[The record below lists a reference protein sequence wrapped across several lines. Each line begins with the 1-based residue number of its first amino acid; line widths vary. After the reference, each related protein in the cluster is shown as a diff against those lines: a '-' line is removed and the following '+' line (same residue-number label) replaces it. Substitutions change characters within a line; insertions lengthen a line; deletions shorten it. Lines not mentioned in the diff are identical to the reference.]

1 MNQKIEIENRN
12 QQMNW
17 GIEMENR
24 NWKLKLLGM
33 FSSIGIVFLIFW
45 ILVDIFICKIDISD
59 SDSENTNSDSENTNP
74 KIENEIQ
81 NSGRLPGDDVEA
93 SGFAG
98 NWNEDFDNE
107 NEIQILNL
115 TMVEYSR
122 PPFFNLT
129 EAERK
134 TIQYIVA
141 GEAKGEPMEGKMAV
155 AQCILHGMVK
165 SNWSAERV
173 RIEYQYSGWDDELEN
188 VNPEAWAEV
197 VEAVSRVFDDGEL
210 ISDKPILYFYAP
222 KRVSSDWHESLN
234 FSCEL
239 SNHRF
244 FYLDEDVN
252 ADWFLNLRK
261 DV

>member
-1 MNQKIEIENRN
+1 MNQKIEIENQNR
-12 QQMNW
+12 QMNW

-24 NWKLKLLGM
+24 NQKLNLD
-33 FSSIGIVFLIFW
+33 FVSAFWIGIGFGFLI
-45 ILVDIFICKIDISD
+45 LALIFGIFSYGFGFEIDFGKSN
-59 SDSENTNSDSENTNP
+59 SE
-74 KIENEIQ
+74 IEIQ

-98 NWNEDFDNE
+98 NWNGNFDIE
-107 NEIQILNL
+107 NEIQILDL
-115 TMVEYSR
+115 AMVEYSHS
-122 PPFFNLT
+122 PFFNLT
-129 EAERK
+129 ETDRK

-165 SNWSAERV
+165 SDWSAERV

-188 VNPEAWAEV
+188 VNPEAWGEV

-222 KRVSSDWHESLN
+222 KHSDGKWHKTLEFAFEISG
-234 FSCEL
+234 
-239 SNHRF
+239 HRF

>member
-24 NWKLKLLGM
+24 NYKYKFEEL
-33 FSSIGIVFLIFW
+33 FSVIWIGIGFGFLILAL
-45 ILVDIFICKIDISD
+45 IIGIFSYGFGFEIEICKS
-59 SDSENTNSDSENTNP
+59 NP
-74 KIENEIQ
+74 KIENKIQ
-81 NSGRLPGDDVEA
+81 DLGHIKGDNIEA
-93 SGFAG
+93 TGYAG
-98 NWNEDFDNE
+98 NWNGNFDIENE
-107 NEIQILNL
+107 NQILNL
-115 TMVEYSR
+115 AIIQYYR
-122 PPFFNLT
+122 PRFFNLT

-155 AQCILHGMVK
+155 AQCILNGMVK
-165 SNWSAERV
+165 SDWSAERV

-188 VNPEAWAEV
+188 TNPEAWAEV

-222 KRVSSDWHESLN
+222 NVVSSSWHESLN
-234 FSCEL
+234 HAITIEG
-239 SNHRF
+239 HKF

>member
-12 QQMNW
+12 QETDW
-17 GIEMENR
+17 RIEMENR
-24 NWKLKLLGM
+24 NRKSNLDFVSAFW
-33 FSSIGIVFLIFW
+33 IGIGFGFLILAL
-45 ILVDIFICKIDISD
+45 IIGIFSYGFGFEIEISK
-59 SDSENTNSDSENTNP
+59 SNP
-74 KIENEIQ
+74 KIENKIQ
-81 NSGRLPGDDVEA
+81 DSGRIKGDDIEA
-93 SGFAG
+93 TGYAG

-107 NEIQILNL
+107 NGIQILDL
-115 TMVEYSR
+115 AMVEYSY

-129 EAERK
+129 ETDRK

-141 GEAKGEPMEGKMAV
+141 GEAKGEPIEGKMAV
-155 AQCILHGMVK
+155 AQCILNGMVK

-188 VNPEAWAEV
+188 TNSEAWAEV

-222 KRVSSDWHESLN
+222 DITSSSWHESLN
-234 FSCEL
+234 HAVTIGG
-239 SNHRF
+239 HRF

>member
-1 MNQKIEIENRN
+1 
-12 QQMNW
+12 
-17 GIEMENR
+17 MENR
-24 NWKLKLLGM
+24 NWELKLLGM

-59 SDSENTNSDSENTNP
+59 SDSENTNP

-81 NSGRLPGDDVEA
+81 DDGRLPGDDVEA

-98 NWNEDFDNE
+98 NWNEDFYNE
-107 NEIQILNL
+107 NEIEILNL
-115 TMVEYSR
+115 TMVEYSH

-155 AQCILHGMVK
+155 AQCILHGMIK
-165 SNWSAERV
+165 SGWSAERV
-173 RIEYQYSGWDDELEN
+173 RIEYKYSGWDDELEN
-188 VNPEAWAEV
+188 VNPETWAEV

-222 KRVSSDWHESLN
+222 DITSSSWHESLN
-234 FSCEL
+234 HAVTIEG
-239 SNHRF
+239 HKF

-261 DV
+261 EG

>member
-45 ILVDIFICKIDISD
+45 ILVDIFICKIDIS
-59 SDSENTNSDSENTNP
+59 NSDSENTNQ

-81 NSGRLPGDDVEA
+81 DDGRLPGDDVEA

-98 NWNEDFDNE
+98 NWNEDFDDE
-107 NEIQILNL
+107 NEIEILDL
-115 TMVEYSR
+115 AMVKYSH

-129 EAERK
+129 EADRK

-165 SNWSAERV
+165 SGWTAEKV

-188 VNPEAWAEV
+188 TNPEAWAEV

-222 KRVSSDWHESLN
+222 DITSSSWHESLN
-234 FSCEL
+234 HAITIEG
-239 SNHRF
+239 HKF

>member
-1 MNQKIEIENRN
+1 
-12 QQMNW
+12 
-17 GIEMENR
+17 MENR
-24 NWKLKLLGM
+24 NYKLNLD
-33 FSSIGIVFLIFW
+33 FVSAFWIGIGFGFLI
-45 ILVDIFICKIDISD
+45 LVFIIGIFSYGFGFEIEICKL
-59 SDSENTNSDSENTNP
+59 NP
-74 KIENEIQ
+74 KIENKIQ
-81 NSGRLPGDDVEA
+81 DLGRIKGDDIEA
-93 SGFAG
+93 TGYAG
-98 NWNEDFDNE
+98 NWDEDFDNE
-107 NEIQILNL
+107 NEIQILDL
-115 TMVEYSR
+115 AMVEYSR

-165 SNWSAERV
+165 SGWSAERV

-188 VNPEAWAEV
+188 TNSEAWAEV

-222 KRVSSDWHESLN
+222 DITSSSWHESLN
-234 FSCEL
+234 HAITIEG
-239 SNHRF
+239 HKF

>member
-12 QQMNW
+12 RQMNW
-17 GIEMENR
+17 RIEMENR
-24 NWKLKLLGM
+24 DWKLKLLGM

-59 SDSENTNSDSENTNP
+59 SDSENANP

-98 NWNEDFDNE
+98 NWNENFDTK
-107 NEIQILNL
+107 NEIQILDL
-115 TMVEYSR
+115 AMVEYSH

-141 GEAKGEPMEGKMAV
+141 GEAKGEPMECKMAV

-165 SNWSAERV
+165 SDWSAERV
-173 RIEYQYSGWDDELEN
+173 RIEYQYSGWDDELEKS
-188 VNPEAWAEV
+188 NPKAWAEV
-197 VEAVSRVFDDGEL
+197 VEAVSSVFDDGEL

-222 KRVSSDWHESLN
+222 DITSSSWHESLN
-234 FSCEL
+234 HAITIEG
-239 SNHRF
+239 HKF

-261 DV
+261 DE

>member
-12 QQMNW
+12 QEMNW
-17 GIEMENR
+17 RIEMENR
-24 NWKLKLLGM
+24 NQKLNLD
-33 FSSIGIVFLIFW
+33 FVSAFWIGIGFGFLILAL
-45 ILVDIFICKIDISD
+45 IIGIFSYGFGFEIEICKP
-59 SDSENTNSDSENTNP
+59 NP
-74 KIENEIQ
+74 KIENKIQ
-81 NSGRLPGDDVEA
+81 DSGRIKGDDIEA
-93 SGFAG
+93 TGYAG
-98 NWNEDFDNE
+98 NWNGNFDIE
-107 NEIQILNL
+107 NEIQILDL
-115 TMVEYSR
+115 TMVKYSH

-129 EAERK
+129 ETDRK

-155 AQCILHGMVK
+155 AQCVLHGMVK
-165 SNWSAERV
+165 SDWSAERV

-188 VNPEAWAEV
+188 ANSEAWGEV

-222 KRVSSDWHESLN
+222 KRVSSSWHESLN
-234 FSCEL
+234 HAITIEG
-239 SNHRF
+239 HRF

>member
-1 MNQKIEIENRN
+1 
-12 QQMNW
+12 
-17 GIEMENR
+17 MENR

-59 SDSENTNSDSENTNP
+59 SDSDSENTNP

-81 NSGRLPGDDVEA
+81 DDGRLPGDDVEA

-98 NWNEDFDNE
+98 NWNEDFYNE
-107 NEIQILNL
+107 NKIQILNL
-115 TMVEYSR
+115 TMVEYSHL
-122 PPFFNLT
+122 PFFNLT

-165 SNWSAERV
+165 SGWSAERV
-173 RIEYQYSGWDDELEN
+173 RIEYQYSGWDNELEN

-222 KRVSSDWHESLN
+222 DITSSSWHESLN
-234 FSCEL
+234 HAITIEG
-239 SNHRF
+239 HKF

-261 DV
+261 DG

>member
-1 MNQKIEIENRN
+1 
-12 QQMNW
+12 
-17 GIEMENR
+17 MENR
-24 NWKLKLLGM
+24 DWKLKLLGM
-33 FSSIGIVFLIFW
+33 FSSIGVVFLIFW

-59 SDSENTNSDSENTNP
+59 SDSENTNP

-81 NSGRLPGDDVEA
+81 EDGRLPGDDVEA

-98 NWNEDFDNE
+98 NWNEDFYNE
-107 NEIQILNL
+107 NEIEILNL
-115 TMVEYSR
+115 TMVEYSH

-129 EAERK
+129 KAERK

-165 SNWSAERV
+165 SGWSAERV

-222 KRVSSDWHESLN
+222 DIMSSSWHESLN
-234 FSCEL
+234 HAVTIGG
-239 SNHRF
+239 HRF

>member
-12 QQMNW
+12 RQMNW
-17 GIEMENR
+17 RIELENR

-33 FSSIGIVFLIFW
+33 FSSIGVVFLVFW

-59 SDSENTNSDSENTNP
+59 SDSENTNP

-98 NWNEDFDNE
+98 NWNEDFYNE

-115 TMVEYSR
+115 TMVEYSH
-122 PPFFNLT
+122 PPVFNLT

-173 RIEYQYSGWDDELEN
+173 RIEYQYSGWDDELKN
-188 VNPEAWAEV
+188 SNPDCWAEV
-197 VEAVSRVFDDGEL
+197 CEAVSRVFDDGENVTEN
-210 ISDKPILYFYAP
+210 PILFFYAP
-222 KRVSSDWHESLN
+222 KRIAGKWHKTLPHDQVIG
-234 FSCEL
+234 
-239 SNHRF
+239 NHSF
-244 FYLDEDVN
+244 HYLDEDVN

>member
-24 NWKLKLLGM
+24 NQKSNLDFVSAFW
-33 FSSIGIVFLIFW
+33 IGIGFGFLILGL
-45 ILVDIFICKIDISD
+45 IIGIFSYGFGFEIEICKS
-59 SDSENTNSDSENTNP
+59 NP
-74 KIENEIQ
+74 KIENKIQ
-81 NSGRLPGDDVEA
+81 DSGRIKGDNIEA
-93 SGFAG
+93 TGYAG
-98 NWNEDFDNE
+98 NWNGNFEGE
-107 NEIQILNL
+107 NEIQILDL

-129 EAERK
+129 EADRQ

-141 GEAKGEPMEGKMAV
+141 GEAKGEPIEGKMAV
-155 AQCILHGMVK
+155 AQCILNGMVK
-165 SNWSAERV
+165 SGWSAERV

-188 VNPEAWAEV
+188 ANPEAWAEV
-197 VEAVSRVFDDGEL
+197 VEAVSRVFDGGEL

-222 KRVSSDWHESLN
+222 DITSSSWHESLN
-234 FSCEL
+234 HAVTIEG
-239 SNHRF
+239 HKF
-244 FYLDEDVN
+244 FYLNEDVN

-261 DV
+261 DG

>member
-1 MNQKIEIENRN
+1 
-12 QQMNW
+12 
-17 GIEMENR
+17 MENR
-24 NWKLKLLGM
+24 NCVYGHEELISGIW
-33 FSSIGIVFLIFW
+33 IGICIGLLISALIFG
-45 ILVDIFICKIDISD
+45 IFGCGFGFEIDFGKS
-59 SDSENTNSDSENTNP
+59 NS
-74 KIENEIQ
+74 ENEIQ
-81 NSGRLPGDDVEA
+81 NSSRLPGDDVEA

-98 NWNEDFDNE
+98 NWNEDFDDE

-141 GEAKGEPMEGKMAV
+141 GETKGESMEGKMAV
-155 AQCILHGMVK
+155 AQCILNGMVK

-173 RIEYQYSGWDDELEN
+173 RIEYKYSGWDDELEN
-188 VNPEAWAEV
+188 ANPEAWAEV

-222 KRVSSDWHESLN
+222 NVVSSSWHESLN
-234 FSCEL
+234 
-239 SNHRF
+239 HAVTIGGHKF

-252 ADWFLNLRK
+252 ADWFLNLK
-261 DV
+261 GEV

>member
-24 NWKLKLLGM
+24 NQKLNLD
-33 FSSIGIVFLIFW
+33 FVSAFWIGIGFGFLILAL
-45 ILVDIFICKIDISD
+45 IIGIFSYGFGFEIDFGKSN
-59 SDSENTNSDSENTNP
+59 SE
-74 KIENEIQ
+74 IEIQ

-98 NWNEDFDNE
+98 NWNENFEGE
-107 NEIQILNL
+107 NGIQILDL
-115 TMVEYSR
+115 AMVEYSH

-129 EAERK
+129 EADRK

-165 SNWSAERV
+165 SDWSAERV

-188 VNPEAWAEV
+188 TNSEAWAEV

-222 KRVSSDWHESLN
+222 DITSSSWHESLN
-234 FSCEL
+234 HAVTIEG
-239 SNHRF
+239 HKF

>member
-1 MNQKIEIENRN
+1 MGNQ
-12 QQMNW
+12 
-17 GIEMENR
+17 

-59 SDSENTNSDSENTNP
+59 SDSENANP

-81 NSGRLPGDDVEA
+81 DDGRLPGDDVEA

-98 NWNEDFDNE
+98 NWNEDFYNE
-107 NEIQILNL
+107 NEIEILNL
-115 TMVEYSR
+115 TMVEYSH

-165 SNWSAERV
+165 SGWSAERV

-222 KRVSSDWHESLN
+222 NVVSSSWHESLN
-234 FSCEL
+234 
-239 SNHRF
+239 HAITIGGHKF

-261 DV
+261 DG

>member
-17 GIEMENR
+17 RIEMENR
-24 NWKLKLLGM
+24 NRKSNLDFVSAFW
-33 FSSIGIVFLIFW
+33 IGICFGFLI
-45 ILVDIFICKIDISD
+45 LALIFGIFSCGFGFEIEISK
-59 SDSENTNSDSENTNP
+59 SNP
-74 KIENEIQ
+74 KIENKIQ
-81 NSGRLPGDDVEA
+81 DLGRIKGDNIEA
-93 SGFAG
+93 TGYAG
-98 NWNEDFDNE
+98 NWNGNFDIENE
-107 NEIQILNL
+107 NQILDL
-115 TMVEYSR
+115 AMVEYYR
-122 PPFFNLT
+122 PRFFNLT
-129 EAERK
+129 EADRK

-165 SNWSAERV
+165 SDWSAERV

-188 VNPEAWAEV
+188 TNPEAWAEV

-222 KRVSSDWHESLN
+222 NVVSSSWHESLN
-234 FSCEL
+234 
-239 SNHRF
+239 HAVTIGGHKF

-252 ADWFLNLRK
+252 ANWFLNLRK

>member
-1 MNQKIEIENRN
+1 
-12 QQMNW
+12 
-17 GIEMENR
+17 MENR

-59 SDSENTNSDSENTNP
+59 SDSENTNP

-81 NSGRLPGDDVEA
+81 DDGRLPGDDVEA
-93 SGFAG
+93 SSFAG
-98 NWNEDFDNE
+98 NWNEDFYNE
-107 NEIQILNL
+107 NEIEILNL
-115 TMVEYSR
+115 TMVEYSHL
-122 PPFFNLT
+122 PFFNLT
-129 EAERK
+129 ETDRK

-141 GEAKGEPMEGKMAV
+141 GEAKGEPTEGKMAV

-188 VNPEAWAEV
+188 ANPEAWAEV

-222 KRVSSDWHESLN
+222 DITSSSWHESLN
-234 FSCEL
+234 HAVTIEG
-239 SNHRF
+239 HKF

>member
-1 MNQKIEIENRN
+1 
-12 QQMNW
+12 
-17 GIEMENR
+17 MENR
-24 NWKLKLLGM
+24 NYKYRHEELISGIW
-33 FSSIGIVFLIFW
+33 IGICIGLLISALIFG
-45 ILVDIFICKIDISD
+45 IFGCGFGFEIDFGKS
-59 SDSENTNSDSENTNP
+59 NS
-74 KIENEIQ
+74 ENEIQ
-81 NSGRLPGDDVEA
+81 NSRRLPGDDVEA

-98 NWNEDFDNE
+98 NWDEDFYNE
-107 NEIQILNL
+107 NETQILDL
-115 TMVEYSR
+115 AMVEYSR

-129 EAERK
+129 KAERK

-155 AQCILHGMVK
+155 AQCILHGMIK
-165 SNWSAERV
+165 SDWSAERV

-222 KRVSSDWHESLN
+222 DITSSSWHESLN
-234 FSCEL
+234 HAVTIEG
-239 SNHRF
+239 HKF
-244 FYLDEDVN
+244 FYLNEDVN

>member
-1 MNQKIEIENRN
+1 
-12 QQMNW
+12 
-17 GIEMENR
+17 MENR
-24 NWKLKLLGM
+24 NYKYRHEELISGIW
-33 FSSIGIVFLIFW
+33 IGICIGLLISALIFG
-45 ILVDIFICKIDISD
+45 IFGCGFGFEIDFGKS
-59 SDSENTNSDSENTNP
+59 NS
-74 KIENEIQ
+74 ENEIQ

-107 NEIQILNL
+107 NENQILDL
-115 TMVEYSR
+115 AMVEYSH

-129 EAERK
+129 EADRK

-165 SNWSAERV
+165 SDWSAERV

-222 KRVSSDWHESLN
+222 NVVSSSWHESLN
-234 FSCEL
+234 HAVTIGG
-239 SNHRF
+239 HRF

>member
-1 MNQKIEIENRN
+1 
-12 QQMNW
+12 
-17 GIEMENR
+17 MENR

-33 FSSIGIVFLIFW
+33 FSSIGSVFLIFW
-45 ILVDIFICKIDISD
+45 ILVDIFICKIDILD
-59 SDSENTNSDSENTNP
+59 SDSKNANP
-74 KIENEIQ
+74 KIETEIQ

-115 TMVEYSR
+115 TMVEYSH

-129 EAERK
+129 EADRK

-141 GEAKGEPMEGKMAV
+141 GETKGESMEGKMAV

-165 SNWSAERV
+165 SGWSAERV
-173 RIEYQYSGWDDELEN
+173 RIEYKYSGWDDELEN
-188 VNPEAWAEV
+188 TNSEAWAEV

-222 KRVSSDWHESLN
+222 KYSDGKWHETLE
-234 FSCEL
+234 FSFEL
-239 SNHRF
+239 SGHRF

-261 DV
+261 DG

>member
-1 MNQKIEIENRN
+1 MNQKIKIENRN

-17 GIEMENR
+17 RIEMKNR
-24 NWKLKLLGM
+24 NWKLKLLGIL
-33 FSSIGIVFLIFW
+33 SSIGIVFLIFW
-45 ILVDIFICKIDISD
+45 ILVDIFICKIDVS
-59 SDSENTNSDSENTNP
+59 NSDLKNANP

-81 NSGRLPGDDVEA
+81 DSGRLPGDDVEA
-93 SGFAG
+93 SGYAG
-98 NWNEDFDNE
+98 NWNEDYDNE
-107 NEIQILNL
+107 IEFEILDL
-115 TMVEYSR
+115 TMVEYSQPR
-122 PPFFNLT
+122 FFNLT

-155 AQCILHGMVK
+155 VQCILNGMVK
-165 SNWSAERV
+165 SGWSAERV
-173 RIEYQYSGWDDELEN
+173 RIEYKYSGWDDELEN

-222 KRVSSDWHESLN
+222 DITSSSWHESLN
-234 FSCEL
+234 
-239 SNHRF
+239 HAVTIGGHKF

>member
-12 QQMNW
+12 RQMNW
-17 GIEMENR
+17 RIGMKNR
-24 NWKLKLLGM
+24 NYKYRHEELISGIW
-33 FSSIGIVFLIFW
+33 IGICIGFLI
-45 ILVDIFICKIDISD
+45 LALIFGIFSYGFGFEIDFGKSN
-59 SDSENTNSDSENTNP
+59 SE
-74 KIENEIQ
+74 IEIQ
-81 NSGRLPGDDVEA
+81 NSGHLSGDDVEA

-98 NWNEDFDNE
+98 NWNGNFDTK
-107 NEIQILNL
+107 NEIQILDL
-115 TMVEYSR
+115 AMVEYSH

-129 EAERK
+129 ETDRK

-165 SNWSAERV
+165 SGWSAERV
-173 RIEYQYSGWDDELEN
+173 RIEYKYSGWDDELEN
-188 VNPEAWAEV
+188 ANPEAWAEV

-222 KRVSSDWHESLN
+222 DITSSSWHESLN
-234 FSCEL
+234 HAITIEG
-239 SNHRF
+239 HRF

>member
-17 GIEMENR
+17 GIEMGNR

-59 SDSENTNSDSENTNP
+59 SDSENANP

-81 NSGRLPGDDVEA
+81 DDGRLPGDDVEA

-98 NWNEDFDNE
+98 NWDGDFYNE
-107 NEIQILNL
+107 NEIEILNL
-115 TMVEYSR
+115 TMVEYSH

-129 EAERK
+129 ETERK

-141 GEAKGEPMEGKMAV
+141 GEAKGEQMEGKMAV

-165 SNWSAERV
+165 SGWSAERV
-173 RIEYQYSGWDDELEN
+173 RIEYQYSGWDDDLEN
-188 VNPEAWAEV
+188 ANPEAWAEV

-222 KRVSSDWHESLN
+222 NVVSSSWHESLN
-234 FSCEL
+234 
-239 SNHRF
+239 HAITIGGHKF

-252 ADWFLNLRK
+252 ADWLLNLRK

>member
-1 MNQKIEIENRN
+1 MKNRN
-12 QQMNW
+12 QKLNLDFVSAFW
-17 GIEMENR
+17 VGI
-24 NWKLKLLGM
+24 G
-33 FSSIGIVFLIFW
+33 FGFLI
-45 ILVDIFICKIDISD
+45 LALIFGIFSYGFGFEIEICKS
-59 SDSENTNSDSENTNP
+59 NP
-74 KIENEIQ
+74 KIENKIQ
-81 NSGRLPGDDVEA
+81 DSGRIKGDDIEA
-93 SGFAG
+93 TGYAG
-98 NWNEDFDNE
+98 NWNGNFDNE
-107 NEIQILNL
+107 NEIQILDL
-115 TMVEYSR
+115 KMVEYSH

-129 EAERK
+129 EADRK
-134 TIQYIVA
+134 TVQYIVA
-141 GEAKGEPMEGKMAV
+141 GETKGEPMEGKMAV

-165 SNWSAERV
+165 SDWSAERV

-197 VEAVSRVFDDGEL
+197 VEAVSRLFDNGEL

-222 KRVSSDWHESLN
+222 DITSSSWHESLN

>member
-17 GIEMENR
+17 GIEMKNR
-24 NWKLKLLGM
+24 DWKLKLLGM

-45 ILVDIFICKIDISD
+45 ILVDIFICKIDIS
-59 SDSENTNSDSENTNP
+59 NSDSENANP

-81 NSGRLPGDDVEA
+81 DDGRLPGDDVEA

-98 NWNEDFDNE
+98 NWDGDFYNE
-107 NEIQILNL
+107 NEIQILDL
-115 TMVEYSR
+115 AMVEYSH

-165 SNWSAERV
+165 SGWTAEKV

-188 VNPEAWAEV
+188 TNPEAWAEV

-210 ISDKPILYFYAP
+210 ISDRPILYFYAP
-222 KRVSSDWHESLN
+222 DITSSSWHESLN
-234 FSCEL
+234 HAVTIEG
-239 SNHRF
+239 HKF

>member
-1 MNQKIEIENRN
+1 
-12 QQMNW
+12 
-17 GIEMENR
+17 MENR

-45 ILVDIFICKIDISD
+45 ILVDIFICKIGISD
-59 SDSENTNSDSENTNP
+59 SDSENAIP
-74 KIENEIQ
+74 KIENKIQ
-81 NSGRLPGDDVEA
+81 DDGRLPGDDVEA

-98 NWNEDFDNE
+98 NWNEDFYNE
-107 NEIQILNL
+107 NEIEILNL
-115 TMVEYSR
+115 TMVEYSH

-129 EAERK
+129 ETDRK

-188 VNPEAWAEV
+188 ANPEAWAEV

-222 KRVSSDWHESLN
+222 NVVSSSWHESLN
-234 FSCEL
+234 HAVTIEG
-239 SNHRF
+239 HKF

-261 DV
+261 GV

>member
-1 MNQKIEIENRN
+1 
-12 QQMNW
+12 MNW

-24 NWKLKLLGM
+24 NYKYKFEEL
-33 FSSIGIVFLIFW
+33 FSVIWIGIGFGFLI
-45 ILVDIFICKIDISD
+45 LVFIIGIFSYGFGFEIDFGKSD
-59 SDSENTNSDSENTNP
+59 S
-74 KIENEIQ
+74 KIEIQ
-81 NSGRLPGDDVEA
+81 NSGRLPGDDIEA

-98 NWNEDFDNE
+98 NWNGNFDTE
-107 NEIQILNL
+107 NEIEILNL
-115 TMVEYSR
+115 TMVEYSH

-141 GEAKGEPMEGKMAV
+141 GEAKGEPIEGKMAV

-165 SNWSAERV
+165 SDWSAERV

-188 VNPEAWAEV
+188 VNPKAWAEV

-222 KRVSSDWHESLN
+222 KYSDGKWHKTLEFAFEISG
-234 FSCEL
+234 
-239 SNHRF
+239 HRF

>member
-1 MNQKIEIENRN
+1 
-12 QQMNW
+12 
-17 GIEMENR
+17 MENR
-24 NWKLKLLGM
+24 NRVYGHEELISGIW
-33 FSSIGIVFLIFW
+33 IGICIGLLISALIFG
-45 ILVDIFICKIDISD
+45 IFGCGFGFEIDFGKS
-59 SDSENTNSDSENTNP
+59 NS
-74 KIENEIQ
+74 ENEIQ

-107 NEIQILNL
+107 NENQILDL
-115 TMVEYSR
+115 AMVKYSH

-129 EAERK
+129 EADRK

-165 SNWSAERV
+165 SDWSAERV

-188 VNPEAWAEV
+188 VNPEAWGEV

-222 KRVSSDWHESLN
+222 KYSDGKWHKTLEFAFEISG
-234 FSCEL
+234 
-239 SNHRF
+239 HRF

>member
-1 MNQKIEIENRN
+1 MKNRD
-12 QQMNW
+12 
-17 GIEMENR
+17 
-24 NWKLKLLGM
+24 WKLKLLGM

-59 SDSENTNSDSENTNP
+59 SDSENANP

-81 NSGRLPGDDVEA
+81 DDGRLPGDDVEA

-98 NWNEDFDNE
+98 NWNENFDTK
-107 NEIQILNL
+107 NEIQILDL
-115 TMVEYSR
+115 AMVEYSH

-165 SNWSAERV
+165 SEWSAERV

-222 KRVSSDWHESLN
+222 DITSSSWHESLN
-234 FSCEL
+234 HAVTIEG
-239 SNHRF
+239 HKF
-244 FYLDEDVN
+244 FYLNEDVN

-261 DV
+261 DG